1 MRDLPTSGV
10 CWSGVEFPAKREF
23 ANIFSNERGRIET
36 QSLQQQIRSLIYHR
50 SVVLY
55 KGDVPCEVLL
65 VDGSTK
71 FWN

>member
-1 MRDLPTSGV
+1 MLDLPTSGV
-10 CWSGVEFPAKREF
+10 CWSGVQFLVKREF
-23 ANIFSNERGRIET
+23 ANIFSNERGCIEK
-36 QSLQQQIRSLIYHR
+36 QNLQQQIRSLIYHR
-50 SVVLY
+50 SVVLF